1 MMMPRTRIPTS
12 ETVTYKGVTIEQ
24 LKNTIDSEKRQF
36 TMVYPEIVWMVG
48 DRHISDAIVLSR
60 IFFWYF
66 PTDNPRKPSKLRRK
80 LFGKLCLVKSASEMA
95 IETGLSPR
103 TVEKAYKRLQQQGYI
118 TISQNMFMG
127 RKQSH
132 IILNEELFVAHLY
145 SAE

>member
-103 TVEKAYKRLQQQGYI
+103 TVEKAYKRLQQQVFFASEKC
-118 TISQNMFMG
+118 ISLQQ
-127 RKQSH
+127 K
-132 IILNEELFVAHLY
+132 I
-145 SAE
+145 